1 MVDDDKLFDEDE
13 LEEPA
18 VIDDEDDEDDL
29 DMLGE
34 DDDDMEDEDD
44 LDPKH
49 LGSLGFGIEE
59 EEL

>member
-1 MVDDDKLFDEDE
+1 MVDEDKLFDEDG

-18 VIDDEDDEDDL
+18 LLDDEEDDLGLLDEDEDDL
-29 DMLGE
+29 E
-34 DDDDMEDEDD
+34 EEDD

-59 EEL
+59 EEF

>member
-13 LEEPA
+13 TEEPA
-18 VIDDEDDEDDL
+18 LLDAEEDEDDL
-29 DMLGE
+29 DMFDE
-34 DDDDMEDEDD
+34 DEDEDEEDD

-59 EEL
+59 EDF